1 MTTKDETRTAILA
14 AAKGLFMRYGP
25 VKTSMADIAREL
37 RMSSPNL
44 YNFFPSRDSILEAVG
59 TQQLITLRQEITD
72 AISNT
77 SGDWAR
83 LAVIFMS
90 TARHMHDKLGNE
102 KDILQLQAL
111 EKKNRWKFIEDFHAF
126 LRCTAESVLRDAI
139 DAGRL
144 DHDDPSGAISSL
156 LDCLISAWD
165 PVLVLKFQREEHLRR
180 IAGQLSLLE
189 RAFVKVDHPDSVPM
203 QRLSSSRHRSSR
215 SAKPT
220 SPSR

>member
-1 MTTKDETRTAILA
+1 MATKDETREAILA

-37 RMSSPNL
+37 RMSPPNL
-44 YNFFPSRDSILEAVG
+44 YNFYPSRDAILEAIG
-59 TQQLITLRQEITD
+59 TRELIELQQDITD
-72 AISNT
+72 AITRT

-111 EKKNRWKFIEDFHAF
+111 EKKNRWKFVEEFHAF
-126 LRCTAESVLRDAI
+126 LRRTAESLLREAI

-144 DHDDPSGAISSL
+144 DHDDPGAAIL
-156 LDCLISAWD
+156 ALFDCMISAWD
-165 PVLVLKFQREEHLRR
+165 PVLIIKFQRDDHLRR
-180 IAGQLSLLE
+180 VAAQLSLLE
-189 RAFVKVDHPDSVPM
+189 RAFVKVSHYSVPT
-203 QRLSSSRHRSSR
+203 QRRSSHN
-215 SAKPT
+215 
-220 SPSR
+220 SPSRAAKPASS

>member
-1 MTTKDETRTAILA
+1 MATKDETREAILV

-37 RMSSPNL
+37 RMSPPNL
-44 YNFFPSRDSILEAVG
+44 YNFYPSRDAILEAIG
-59 TQQLITLRQEITD
+59 TRELIELQQDITD
-72 AISNT
+72 AITRT

-111 EKKNRWKFIEDFHAF
+111 EKKNRWRFVENFHTF
-126 LRCTAESVLRDAI
+126 LRRTAESLLREAI

-144 DHDDPSGAISSL
+144 DHDDPGAAISAL
-156 LDCLISAWD
+156 FDCMISAWD
-165 PVLVLKFQREEHLRR
+165 PVLINNFQRDDHLRR
-180 IAGQLSLLE
+180 VAAQLSLLE
-189 RAFVKVDHPDSVPM
+189 RAFVKVSHYSVPT
-203 QRLSSSRHRSSR
+203 QRRSSRNSSSRA
-215 SAKPT
+215 AKPA
-220 SPSR
+220 SS